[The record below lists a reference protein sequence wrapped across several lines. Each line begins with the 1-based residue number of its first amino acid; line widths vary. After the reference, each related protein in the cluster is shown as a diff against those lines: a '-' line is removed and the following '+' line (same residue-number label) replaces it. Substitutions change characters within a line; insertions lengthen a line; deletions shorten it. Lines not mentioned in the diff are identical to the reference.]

1 MVSPLKAFETDYAEL
16 HAFLLENNQLS
27 MANFLENHSRKIYLL
42 SCASY
47 YENQITRILEQF
59 IRSHTDDE
67 RLAALAMNCAV
78 NRKYHTYFNW
88 DQTSS
93 IGSFLGLFG
102 SDFKVRIQAEIK
114 KDPERA
120 QQIEAFLIIGQERNK
135 MMHRNY
141 LEYTLEK
148 TFPELRELN
157 ARASAFLQWLGE
169 VFDAP

>member
-67 RLAALAMNCAV
+67 LRGQPKVPHLFQLGS
-78 NRKYHTYFNW
+78 
-88 DQTSS
+88 DQQHRQ
-93 IGSFLGLFG
+93 LFG
-102 SDFKVRIQAEIK
+102 FVW
-114 KDPERA
+114 
-120 QQIEAFLIIGQERNK
+120 
-135 MMHRNY
+135 
-141 LEYTLEK
+141 
-148 TFPELRELN
+148 LR
-157 ARASAFLQWLGE
+157 F
-169 VFDAP
+169 